1 MDQPGLWEAERSL
14 GTSGFLGYLTS
25 SEAGDLTEALL
36 TADKR
41 RPSHSFSLRVDSLGH
56 RAQPSLSAF
65 LPVGH
70 ERDLTLQ
77 TPILELLCS
86 QFIFLRLKQWL
97 K

>member
-41 RPSHSFSLRVDSLGH
+41 RPSHSFSLEWILWDTEHSP
-56 RAQPSLSAF
+56 AFQPFCQWGMSGISLSKHLF
-65 LPVGH
+65 LNFCA
-70 ERDLTLQ
+70 LNL
-77 TPILELLCS
+77 
-86 QFIFLRLKQWL
+86 FF
-97 K
+97 